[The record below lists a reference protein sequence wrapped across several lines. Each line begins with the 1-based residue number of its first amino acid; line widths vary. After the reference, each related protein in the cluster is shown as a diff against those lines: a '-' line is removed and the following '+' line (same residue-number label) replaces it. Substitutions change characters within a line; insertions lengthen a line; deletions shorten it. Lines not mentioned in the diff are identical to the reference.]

1 MVPPPYGIV
10 SADMVA
16 RTSRAKSLNTLAI
29 DIGGTGL
36 KASVLDPE
44 GRMEHDRVRVDTP
57 YPLSPQRLILE
68 IQKLISQLPSFDR
81 VSAGFPGMV
90 RDGQILSAPHFISAS
105 GPSGRPEPKLV
116 RAWSR
121 FDLAAAL
128 EEVTG
133 RPARVANDAD
143 LQGAAVIE
151 GKGFEAVVTL
161 GTGVGTAFFLDGIL
175 LPHFEFSHTPLSK
188 GGNYNEVL
196 GDAARRK
203 AGNKKWEKRVWR
215 AIEVLRALTFFDRCY
230 MGGGN
235 SARLGPDLPEGVT
248 IVDNSAGIL
257 GGIKLWER
265 TEAMAAARAASR
277 KPPAGRTVTRKP
289 ASRTTAPTKA
299 ATRKT
304 AVGAR
309 PAARRAPAAKKAPAT
324 GQQVSARPPV
334 TAPTATAATGPDL
347 SAPTAPPPFE
357 TETATIGA
365 AAGPSPAE
373 TPSPVPEP
381 APVEVLPAGEAPAGP
396 PE

>member
-1 MVPPPYGIV
+1 
-10 SADMVA
+10 MVA
-16 RTSRAKSLNTLAI
+16 RAPRTKSLNTLAI

-57 YPLSPQRLILE
+57 YPLSPQKLVLE
-68 IQKLISQLPSFDR
+68 IQRLISQLPAFDR

-105 GPSGRPEPKLV
+105 GPTGRPEPKLV
-116 RAWSR
+116 RAWNR

-188 GGNYNEVL
+188 GGTYNDVL
-196 GDAARRK
+196 GEAARRK
-203 AGNKKWEKRVWR
+203 VGNKKWEKRVRR

-230 MGGGN
+230 IGGGN
-235 SARLGPDLPEGVT
+235 SARLGPDLPEGIT
-248 IVDNSAGIL
+248 IVDNTAGIL

-277 KPPAGRTVTRKP
+277 KPPAGGTVTRK
-289 ASRTTAPTKA
+289 T
-299 ATRKT
+299 ATRK
-304 AVGAR
+304 AVAGSR
-309 PAARRAPAAKKAPAT
+309 PAARKAPAARKQAPPK
-324 GQQVSARPPV
+324 PPV
-334 TAPTATAATGPDL
+334 TAPSRTLATGPEL
-347 SAPTAPPPFE
+347 PATAPPAPSDADV
-357 TETATIGA
+357 ATIA
-365 AAGPSPAE
+365 APAE
-373 TPSPVPEP
+373 TPPVETSGGVPASVAVEPVPEP
-381 APVEVLPAGEAPAGP
+381 HAPDSAP
-396 PE
+396 E

>member
-1 MVPPPYGIV
+1 
-10 SADMVA
+10 MVA
-16 RTSRAKSLNTLAI
+16 RTPRAKSLNTLAI

-57 YPLSPQRLILE
+57 YPLSPQKLVLE
-68 IQKLISQLPSFDR
+68 IQRLISQLPTFDR

-143 LQGAAVIE
+143 LQGGAVIE
-151 GKGFEAVVTL
+151 GKGFEAVITL

-188 GGNYNEVL
+188 DGNYNEVL

-203 AGNKKWEKRVWR
+203 AGNKKWEKRVR
-215 AIEVLRALTFFDRCY
+215 QAVEVLRALTFFDRCY
-230 MGGGN
+230 LGGGN

-248 IVDNSAGIL
+248 VVDNTAGIL
-257 GGIKLWER
+257 GGIKLWDR

-277 KPPAGRTVTRKP
+277 RPPASRTVTRK
-289 ASRTTAPTKA
+289 AAPGKA
-299 ATRKT
+299 APKK
-304 AVGAR
+304 AAAGAR
-309 PAARRAPAAKKAPAT
+309 PTAKRAPAHRQQAPA
-324 GQQVSARPPV
+324 PPPL
-334 TAPTATAATGPDL
+334 TAPTATAATGPDF
-347 SAPTAPPPFE
+347 SAPTAPWPSE
-357 TETATIGA
+357 TEAATGGA
-365 AAGPSPAE
+365 PAGPSPAG
-373 TPSPVPEP
+373 TSGPVPEP
-381 APVEVLPAGEAPAGP
+381 ATVEVLAAGETPASP
-396 PE
+396 PG

>member
-1 MVPPPYGIV
+1 
-10 SADMVA
+10 MVA
-16 RTSRAKSLNTLAI
+16 RAPRAKSLNTLAI
-29 DIGGTGL
+29 DIGGTGI

-57 YPLSPQRLILE
+57 YPLSPQKLVLE
-68 IQKLISQLPSFDR
+68 IQRLISQLPPFDR

-105 GPSGRPEPKLV
+105 GPSGRPEPKLI

-133 RPARVANDAD
+133 RPTRVANDAD

-175 LPHFEFSHTPLSK
+175 LPHFEFSHTPLAK
-188 GGNYNEVL
+188 GETYNEVL
-196 GDAARRK
+196 GEAARRK
-203 AGNKKWEKRVWR
+203 VGNKKWAKRVRR

-230 MGGGN
+230 IGGGN
-235 SARLGPDLPEGVT
+235 SSRLGPDLPEGVT

-265 TEAMAAARAASR
+265 TEAMTAARASSR
-277 KPPAGRTVTRKP
+277 KTPARGAATPK
-289 ASRTTAPTKA
+289 TAP
-299 ATRKT
+299 RKT
-304 AVGAR
+304 AAGAR
-309 PAARRAPAAKKAPAT
+309 PAAKKAPAT
-324 GQQVSARPPV
+324 RRQASAPPPV
-334 TAPTATAATGPDL
+334 AAPGATPANAPGATAATGPEP
-347 SAPTAPPPFE
+347 AAATPPPPSEPAAATPPPPSE
-357 TETATIGA
+357 TDVATTGTM
-365 AAGPSPAE
+365 AGPSADETSGSATEPAAVE
-373 TPSPVPEP
+373 PLPVPE
-381 APVEVLPAGEAPAGP
+381 APTIP